1 MLKSSNE
8 NFEDHKMNVDCEKDD
23 DNDVSSYTESEG
35 EDEVIYDDDYM
46 DKSEDYEEI
55 EDGGPLQEKSLKVSK
70 NNNNETGEKKI
81 KVNIWNEEA
90 KINEDEKL
98 NYDNEAYEMLHRS
111 MPEWPCMSVDFLLP
125 ENFSGQISNFY
136 STDKSRYNLSKDTFP
151 YTSYI
156 VAGSQTTGPNGF
168 LYAMKWFNMHKTKY
182 DDDPDK
188 GAESD
193 EEEGSNPYMKFEK
206 AQINGNINKLN
217 TMKNS
222 YLCGVWSDSPSI
234 EIIDMRPILED
245 LEASVQIT
253 KEDFENGNMNSN
265 KNQQN
270 IKKRKLNAKNVTLK
284 SFKRTNEGYALQ
296 WSNSI
301 PGVLAAAGQDK
312 KIEIYIPS
320 DENCS
325 DWILNSS
332 NSNNSFGILKGHKA
346 SVEGLVWSPSQGFV
360 LASCSVDKSI
370 RFWDLRV
377 DKNNPPIIIDA
388 AHESDVNCISWNT
401 YCDFMVASGS
411 DDNSFKV
418 WDIRY
423 IGNGPI
429 SHIKWH
435 KAPITSIAWDPFDE
449 SQIAVS
455 SEDNRLSIWDFS
467 VEPDDNQ
474 LFDAQNQEIPQQLI
488 FLHQGQE
495 NIKELKFHP
504 LYKDFIVSTAE
515 NGLNMF
521 KPGFGDDDSVASD
534 DEDMNID

>member
-1 MLKSSNE
+1 MQ
-8 NFEDHKMNVDCEKDD
+8 VDSDEA
-23 DNDVSSYTESEG
+23 SEGPEYYTESEG
-35 EDEVIYDDDYM
+35 DSDIICDDDDYL
-46 DKSEDYEEI
+46 DKSEDFEEV
-55 EDGGPLQEKSLKVSK
+55 EGDGPLQEKLKPKLIK
-70 NNNNETGEKKI
+70 NHTKQSETVEKKI
-81 KVNIWNEEA
+81 KVNIWNEDE
-90 KINEDEKL
+90 KITKDEKL
-98 NYDNEAYEMLHRS
+98 DYDNEAYEMLHRA
-111 MPEWPCMSVDFLLP
+111 MPEWPCMSLDFLLP
-125 ENFSGQISNFY
+125 ENFSGTATNFY
-136 STDKSRYNLSKDTFP
+136 SADKSRFNLSKDAFP
-151 YTSYI
+151 YTAYM

-168 LYAMKWFNMHKTKY
+168 VYAMKWFNMHKTKY

-188 GAESD
+188 AADSD
-193 EEEGSNPYMKFEK
+193 EEEGTEPYMKFEK
-206 AQINGNINKLN
+206 AQVNGNINKLQA
-217 TMKNS
+217 MRNS
-222 YLCGVWSDSPSI
+222 HICAIWSDSPSI
-234 EIIDMRPILED
+234 EIVDLRSVIED
-245 LEASVQIT
+245 LEISAQMT
-253 KEDFENGNMNSN
+253 KEEPSENNQNNIRN
-265 KNQQN
+265 KN
-270 IKKRKLNAKNVTLK
+270 KKRKLNAKNITLK

-296 WSNSI
+296 WHHAL
-301 PGVLAAAGQDK
+301 PGVIAAGGQDK
-312 KIEIYIPS
+312 KIEIYLPS

-332 NSNNSFGILKGHKA
+332 NSNNTTGILKGHKA
-346 SVEGLVWSPSQGFV
+346 SVEGLAWSPSQNFV

-370 RFWDLRV
+370 RFWDLRI
-377 DKNNPPIIIDA
+377 DKQNPPIVIDA

-401 YCDFMVASGS
+401 HCDFMVASGS

-423 IGNGPI
+423 VNNGPI

-474 LFDAQNQEIPQQLI
+474 LFDAHNQEIPQQLV

-504 LYKDFIVSTAE
+504 LFKNLIVSTAE
-515 NGLNMF
+515 NGINVF
-521 KPGFGDDDSVASD
+521 KPGFGGDEDSVASD